1 MVKLFAFLVN
11 HRNGRIAL
19 YQNLYVCFEG
29 IQPKY
34 HASARFNLV
43 DIGNGKLCAILCTKK
58 VGRGPNFSFSVMLS
72 ISVFTLSLVKDLP
85 DLKLLVSPM
94 KKDFLEVTSL
104 KKSVYTINDA
114 RMSNIVSHT
123 FVWPPTKEEVFQH
136 RGILLAS
143 PVAASCPARK
153 EEHVALSESKPPNPN
168 QMAHRLLRD
177 HEADGWER
185 ADFPIICE
193 SCLGD
198 NPYVRMTRAEYDKE
212 CKICTRPFTVF
223 RWRPGRDAR
232 YKKTEI
238 CQTCSKLKNVC
249 QARAGIDYESS
260 YGKARPNDTILKLQR
275 TTPYYKRN
283 RAHICSFYIR
293 GECTRGAECP
303 YRHEMPV
310 TGELS
315 QQNIKDRYYGV
326 NDPVALKL
334 LGKAGEMTSLEA
346 PEDESIKTLYVG
358 GLDARVTEQDLR
370 DHFYAHGEIESI
382 KMVLQRACAFVTY
395 TTREGAEKAAEEL
408 SNKLVIK
415 GLRLKLMWGRP
426 QTAKSESDGSDQ
438 ARQQAAV
445 AHSGLLPRAVISQ
458 QQNQDQ
464 GQGVPYYNNPPPPQ
478 QERSYYPSMDPQRMG
493 ALIPSQEGPPGGP
506 SGSGE
511 NKPNMEKPQ
520 MQHYAHPMMP
530 PPPPG
535 QYHHPPPPHQYYPP
549 PYGYMPPVRPY
560 QQYPPPYSAQM
571 APSQPPAANHPYHHH
586 PMHPGSS
593 QAGSGQVGS
602 GSAPTEAG
610 ASASGSQ
617 QQ

>member
-1 MVKLFAFLVN
+1 
-11 HRNGRIAL
+11 
-19 YQNLYVCFEG
+19 
-29 IQPKY
+29 
-34 HASARFNLV
+34 
-43 DIGNGKLCAILCTKK
+43 
-58 VGRGPNFSFSVMLS
+58 
-72 ISVFTLSLVKDLP
+72 
-85 DLKLLVSPM
+85 
-94 KKDFLEVTSL
+94 
-104 KKSVYTINDA
+104 
-114 RMSNIVSHT
+114 
-123 FVWPPTKEEVFQH
+123 
-136 RGILLAS
+136 
-143 PVAASCPARK
+143 
-153 EEHVALSESKPPNPN
+153 
-168 QMAHRLLRD
+168 MAHRLLRD

-185 ADFPIICE
+185 SDFPIICE

-198 NPYVRMTRAEYDKE
+198 SPYVRMTRAEYDKE

-249 QARAGIDYESS
+249 QVCLLDLEYGLPVQVRDTALNIDSNDAIPKSDVNREYFAEEHDRRATAGIDYESS
-260 YGKARPNDTILKLQR
+260 YGKVCPSDTILKLQR

-283 RAHICSFYIR
+283 RAHVCSFYIR

-303 YRHEMPV
+303 YRHEMPE

-334 LGKAGEMTSLEA
+334 LGKAGEMTTLEA
-346 PEDESIKTLYVG
+346 PDDESIKTLYVG

-370 DHFYAHGEIESI
+370 DYFYAHGEIESI

-426 QTAKSESDGSDQ
+426 QTSKPESDGSDQ
-438 ARQQAAV
+438 ARQQASV

-464 GQGVPYYNNPPPPQ
+464 TQGMLHYNNPPPLQ

-493 ALIPSQEGPPGGP
+493 ALVPSQDGPPGGP

-511 NKPNMEKPQ
+511 NKPGLEKQQ
-520 MQHYAHPMMP
+520 MQHYTHPMM

-535 QYHHPPPPHQYYPP
+535 QYHHQYYP
-549 PYGYMPPVRPY
+549 PYGYMPPVPPY
-560 QQYPPPYSAQM
+560 QQYPPPYNAAV
-571 APSQPPAANHPYHHH
+571 APSQPPAANHPYQHS
-586 PMHPGSS
+586 MQPGSS
-593 QAGSGQVGS
+593 QTGSGQAA
-602 GSAPTEAG
+602 SAPAG
-610 ASASGSQ
+610 TGTSTSGSQ
-617 QQ
+617 RQ

>member
-1 MVKLFAFLVN
+1 
-11 HRNGRIAL
+11 
-19 YQNLYVCFEG
+19 
-29 IQPKY
+29 
-34 HASARFNLV
+34 
-43 DIGNGKLCAILCTKK
+43 
-58 VGRGPNFSFSVMLS
+58 
-72 ISVFTLSLVKDLP
+72 
-85 DLKLLVSPM
+85 
-94 KKDFLEVTSL
+94 
-104 KKSVYTINDA
+104 
-114 RMSNIVSHT
+114 
-123 FVWPPTKEEVFQH
+123 
-136 RGILLAS
+136 
-143 PVAASCPARK
+143 
-153 EEHVALSESKPPNPN
+153 
-168 QMAHRLLRD
+168 MAHRLLRD

-185 ADFPIICE
+185 SDFPIICE

-198 NPYVRMTRAEYDKE
+198 SPYVRMTKADYDKE

-249 QARAGIDYESS
+249 QVCLLDLEYGLPVQVRDTALSIDSNDAIPKSDVNREYFAEEHDRRARAGIDYESS
-260 YGKARPNDTILKLQR
+260 FGKARPNDTILKLQR

-283 RAHICSFYIR
+283 RAHVCSFYIR

-326 NDPVALKL
+326 NDPVAMKL

-370 DHFYAHGEIESI
+370 DNFYAHGEIESI
-382 KMVLQRACAFVTY
+382 KMVLQRAS
-395 TTREGAEKAAEEL
+395 K
-408 SNKLVIK
+408 
-415 GLRLKLMWGRP
+415 P
-426 QTAKSESDGSDQ
+426 ESDVSDQ
-438 ARQQAAV
+438 ARQQASV

-464 GQGVPYYNNPPPPQ
+464 TQGIVYYNNPLPPPPQ

-493 ALIPSQEGPPGGP
+493 ALVPSQDGPPGGP
-506 SGSGE
+506 TGSGE
-511 NKPNMEKPQ
+511 NKPSLEKQQ
-520 MQHYAHPMMP
+520 MQHYPHPMM

-535 QYHHPPPPHQYYPP
+535 QYHHQYYP
-549 PYGYMPPVRPY
+549 PYGYMPPVPPY
-560 QQYPPPYSAQM
+560 QQYPPPYN
-571 APSQPPAANHPYHHH
+571 APLATSQPPAPNHPYQLS
-586 PMHPGSS
+586 MQPGSS
-593 QAGSGQVGS
+593 QT
-602 GSAPTEAG
+602 GSAPAETG
-610 ASASGSQ
+610 TSTSGSQ